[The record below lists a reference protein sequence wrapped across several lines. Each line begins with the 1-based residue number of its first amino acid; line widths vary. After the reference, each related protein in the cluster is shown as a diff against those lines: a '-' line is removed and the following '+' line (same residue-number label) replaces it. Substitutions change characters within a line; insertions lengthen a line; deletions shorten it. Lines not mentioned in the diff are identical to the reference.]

1 MNQQLNPIVLQKTEE
16 LVPKVQELI
25 KQTSWY
31 SLLKFFVLSEDFGK
45 ILQKLVEN
53 SHENKHFTPTL
64 KQTFRV
70 FQETDYSKV
79 RVVIIGQ
86 DPYPQ
91 VGVADGISFSC
102 SNTGKVEASLRYIH
116 GAIRRTVYNNDPEW
130 AAPVDLTK
138 WSHQGVLMLNTAF
151 TVEVGKIGSH
161 YHIWKNFTTYLLDQL
176 AHHNPGLIVIGLGA
190 KAKEFM
196 DIFPDESHH
205 KLFASHPA
213 SAAYSKQKEWDCN
226 NVFNETNNILKG
238 LNGDAIDW

>member
-1 MNQQLNPIVLQKTEE
+1 MNQQINPLVLQKTEE
-16 LVPKVQELI
+16 LVPKLQEIL

-31 SLLKFFVLSEDFGK
+31 SVLKFFILSDDFTQIVK
-45 ILQKLVEN
+45 QLV
-53 SHENKHFTPTL
+53 SCSLDQKHFTPTL
-64 KQTFRV
+64 KQLFRV
-70 FQETDYSKV
+70 FQETTYGNV

-102 SNTGKVEASLRYIH
+102 SNTMKPEASLRYIH

-130 AAPVDLTK
+130 NAPVDLSS
-138 WSHQGVLMLNTAF
+138 WSRQGVLMLNTAF

-161 YHIWKNFTTYLLDQL
+161 YHIWKSFTTYLLDQL
-176 AHHNPGLIVIGLGA
+176 AHHNTGLVVIGLGN

-196 DIFPDESHH
+196 DIFPDDVHH

-226 NVFNETNNILKG
+226 DVFNQTNHILKG
-238 LNGDAIDW
+238 LNGDGIVW